1 MSATRLAALGV
12 IAALVGCGPTAE
24 EQAALDAVQ
33 RAKDQDK
40 CAGFGFAPG
49 TDAFARCMMG
59 VSSQRDAEAAADR
72 RAAAARAAAD
82 DRARDAAQAAKD
94 RADRDAWDRRTGQG
108 KYFNTSTAQPS
119 DASPSPTDAVRDAI
133 ERDQRQ
139 IEGSE

>member
-1 MSATRLAALGV
+1 MDAA
-12 IAALVGCGPTAE
+12 
-24 EQAALDAVQ
+24 Q

-72 RAAAARAAAD
+72 RAVAARAAAD
-82 DRARDAAQAAKD
+82 KRARDAAQAAKD
-94 RADRDAWDRRTGQG
+94 RADQDAWDKRTGQG
-108 KYFNTSTAQPS
+108 RYSNAMQPS
-119 DASPSPTDAVRDAI
+119 DSSPNPVDAVRDAI